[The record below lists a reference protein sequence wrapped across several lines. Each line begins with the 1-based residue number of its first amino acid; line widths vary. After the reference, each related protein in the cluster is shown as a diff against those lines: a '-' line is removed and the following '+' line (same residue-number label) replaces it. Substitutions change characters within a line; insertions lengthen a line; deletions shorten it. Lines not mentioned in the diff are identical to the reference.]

1 MKLPGKKLFP
11 EVSLAFCVSG
21 LSGAAVAAGAAT
33 DGPPSPVPPDVD
45 TGPLAVGRSQ
55 VVR

>member
-21 LSGAAVAAGAAT
+21 LSGAAVAGAAT
-33 DGPPSPVPPDVD
+33 GGPPSPVPPDVD